1 MHALVS
7 QGRFAEA
14 HAVVDDA
21 FVERNGSAGYLL
33 RAWVLA
39 QEQRP
44 ADARDAVDW
53 ALAIAGP
60 AEAADVFVLAGVV
73 LLAMDE
79 PHAAL
84 TAALRASG
92 TDPDGW
98 EPKVLLSDVYRR
110 LGRPADAVA
119 AARRAA
125 AMAPHEVEAHVALA
139 RSLWAERGFLGRI
152 PRRSRAEHRAAA
164 RRALALGAAPGQLV
178 APRGGALFG
187 GVGLALFAAVQLY
200 RVGTGDTWGLLA
212 AGVGLAVAV
221 VLVVMA
227 ARTGARRTGVSALA
241 RITGIR
247 ATVRTELVGDPW
259 LWRIAAVRTA
269 LLMPLPALVTTGLV
283 ADRAWQGHPVPAWAA
298 TLLAVAGL
306 TGVSALVLAVP
317 WWYGGM
323 YARRILR
330 YGGFVRTQL
339 TVVGLLA
346 GGTLALA
353 VRGAAVSGLWAAAAV
368 AHFVWTVGG
377 WLTGAVLVSR
387 FHALRRR
394 ELFST

>member
-1 MHALVS
+1 M
-7 QGRFAEA
+7 
-14 HAVVDDA
+14 VDDA

-39 QEQRP
+39 QEHRP

-73 LLAMDE
+73 LLSMDE

-92 TDPDGW
+92 ADPDGW

-125 AMAPHEVEAHVALA
+125 DLAPHEVEAHVALA
-139 RSLWAERGFLGRI
+139 RSLWAERGMFGRI
-152 PRRSRAEHRAAA
+152 PKRNRAEHRAAA
-164 RRALALGAAPGQLV
+164 QRALTLGAHPGQLI
-178 APRGGALFG
+178 APRGGAIFG
-187 GVGLALFAAVQLY
+187 GLGMALFAAVQIF
-200 RVGTGDTWGLLA
+200 RFGTGDGLALLA
-212 AGVGLAVAV
+212 GGIGLAAAFALVAV
-221 VLVVMA
+221 V
-227 ARTGARRTGVSALA
+227 ARAGARRTGVSPRA
-241 RITGIR
+241 RLSGIR
-247 ATVRTELVGDPW
+247 ATTRTELAGDAW
-259 LWRIAAVRTA
+259 LWRIAAVHTA
-269 LLMPLPALVTTGLV
+269 VLLPLPALLTTGLV
-283 ADRAWQGHPVPAWAA
+283 ADRAWQGHGWPVWAV
-298 TLLAVAGL
+298 TLLAL
-306 TGVSALVLAVP
+306 TGLLAVSALVVAVP
-317 WWYGGM
+317 WWYGAM

-330 YGGFVRTQL
+330 YRGLVRAQL

-353 VRGAAVSGLWAAAAV
+353 VRGATATGLWAAAAV

-377 WLTGAVLVSR
+377 WLAGVAVVSR
-387 FHALRRR
+387 YHALRRR
-394 ELFST
+394 ELFSSAAR